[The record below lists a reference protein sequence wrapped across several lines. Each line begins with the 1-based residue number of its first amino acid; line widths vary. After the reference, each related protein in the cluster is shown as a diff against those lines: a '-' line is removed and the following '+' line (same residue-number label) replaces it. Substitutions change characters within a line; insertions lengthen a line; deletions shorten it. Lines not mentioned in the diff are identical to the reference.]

1 MNYIKLLAG
10 FFEMIAKD
18 DRLNPTHVSMY
29 MAIFQ
34 FWNINHFQNP
44 ISISRNQV
52 MLVSKISST
61 ATYHKCMKELNE
73 YGYLEYL
80 PSFNPYKGSL
90 VRLFNLA
97 LEVDDLLLGKKSK
110 YGENLSLFDLKNEP
124 IIDVKN
130 EQDNTKIQSGDS
142 VDKVVIHTKNQTG
155 YSDFNPTKID
165 TGTKQALVPSI
176 NVINVIKENIYNI
189 ENEILKIEIPKKNN
203 AVSEEKKEKSC
214 AKKDKEKEFQ
224 KAPPDLGVKAPELD
238 GIIDKENNSKKALAK
253 ASVIPT
259 LQEVLEY
266 FILKKVAAIEAEKF
280 FNYYESTGWLVG
292 GKTKM
297 KNWYAASRNW
307 MLNVQGFNHE
317 KQTLQEANNL
327 NVSKNK
333 NYNEPL

>member
-97 LEVDDLLLGKKSK
+97 SEEDDLLPEKKSK
-110 YGENLSLFDLKNEP
+110 YGENLSLFNLKNEP
-124 IIDVKN
+124 IIDDKS

-142 VDKVVIHTKNQTG
+142 VDNLVIHTKNQTG
-155 YSDFNPTKID
+155 YSAFNLTKID

-214 AKKDKEKEFQ
+214 AKKDKEKECQ

-307 MLNVQGFNHE
+307 MLNVQGYNHE
-317 KQTLQEANNL
+317 KQTLKESNNL